1 MPDTLER
8 LSLKEKLLADFTI
21 RKTALLLENPVL
33 KGFREKAVEAF
44 SLQGFPGK
52 KHEEY
57 RYLQVEKVLTADLNN
72 SLTPDISGL
81 NINADIFNHPLL
93 VQDAYKVVL
102 VNGFFSDEF
111 SQITGLPEGVCISS
125 LADAIRSNNIH
136 ALSNLGTM
144 AKSESDPF
152 LALNSALFTDGLFCY
167 IPPHVHLDKP
177 IQILQLVTGTDAL
190 LIQPRI
196 LFIADTSSSAQ
207 VVQTVLSFQSNS
219 ASCSNTVTEL
229 LADKHAQVEW
239 TILQAEDQTAGHFNS
254 TEVHVKKHGNV
265 KVVTVTLGAGL
276 MRNNLNIVLDEP
288 ECEAHLYGYYHPLKG
303 QTFDNH
309 TLVDHRFPRCES
321 NELYKGVIGADGTAV
336 FNGKVYVRKDAQKT
350 NAYQSN
356 KNILLSDTST
366 VNTKPQLEIYADD
379 VKCSHGSST
388 GVLDPEQVFYLRSRG
403 ISLEKARALLLTAYA
418 GEILEHISHLPLRD
432 AVGKLISER
441 I

>member
-1 MPDTLER
+1 MPNTLER

-21 RKTALLLENPVL
+21 RKSALLLENPVL

-44 SLQGFPGK
+44 ALQGFPGK

-57 RYLQVEKVLTADLNN
+57 RYLQVEKVLTAELNN
-72 SLTPDISGL
+72 SLTPENPVLSAD
-81 NINADIFNHPLL
+81 ADIFNHPLL

-102 VNGFFSDEF
+102 MNGFFSTEF
-111 SQITGLPEGVCISS
+111 SHLSGLPEGVLIRS
-125 LADAIRSNNIH
+125 LANAIRDNDVH

-144 AKSESDPF
+144 SKSDSDPF

-196 LFIADTSSSAQ
+196 LFIADASSKVH
-207 VVQTVLSFQSNS
+207 VVQTFLSLHSNIS
-219 ASCSNTVTEL
+219 SCSNTVTEV
-229 LADKHAQVEW
+229 LAEKHAHVEW
-239 TILQAEDQTAGHFNS
+239 ITLQAENQTAGHFNS
-254 TEVHVKKHGNV
+254 TEAHVKQHGNF
-265 KVVTVTLGAGL
+265 KTVTITLGAGL
-276 MRNNLNIVLDEP
+276 VRNNLNIVLDAP

-321 NELYKGVIGADGTAV
+321 NELYKGVIGDFGTAV

-418 GEILEHISHLPLRD
+418 GEILEHIPHLSVRE